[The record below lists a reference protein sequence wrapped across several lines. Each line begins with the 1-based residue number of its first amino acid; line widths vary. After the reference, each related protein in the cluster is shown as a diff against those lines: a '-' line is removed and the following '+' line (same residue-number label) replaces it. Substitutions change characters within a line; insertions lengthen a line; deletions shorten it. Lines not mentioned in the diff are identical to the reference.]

1 MLVDFIILQNYS
13 WDSVLSSFSI
23 LVEGVDIFKECLA
36 NEECNGFNYNSME
49 QKCETFLY
57 SAEHQ
62 LSADNDGWTLWL
74 PGMFS
79 K

>member
-1 MLVDFIILQNYS
+1 
-13 WDSVLSSFSI
+13 
-23 LVEGVDIFKECLA
+23 
-36 NEECNGFNYNSME
+36 ME

-62 LSADNDGWTLWL
+62 LSDDNDGWTLWL

-79 K
+79 KYMNYYLKSLRSSGVEVRVLT